1 MSDAGTGMGHLHLGE
16 LLAGDPACPSVVR
29 AASVAT
35 PAGARRPPAASAGSG
50 VARDGARPT
59 GRQVTLLGDRDQLPA
74 EARDEPDW
82 AAVYLSVREPMFRA
96 VWRVLRRHRSYC
108 GECGEDIVMKA
119 FHELMRKGLDGVTS
133 PVGLAVTIAHRR
145 ALDVVGRSSRET
157 PCAAFDDVEDD
168 ELLAEE
174 LLRREELFTHVT
186 SCLDR
191 LPDRQRIA
199 FVETVMKDRPVKE
212 RRWRRRS
219 SGA

>member
-1 MSDAGTGMGHLHLGE
+1 
-16 LLAGDPACPSVVR
+16 
-29 AASVAT
+29 
-35 PAGARRPPAASAGSG
+35 
-50 VARDGARPT
+50 
-59 GRQVTLLGDRDQLPA
+59 
-74 EARDEPDW
+74 
-82 AAVYLSVREPMFRA
+82 MFRA

-145 ALDVVGRSSRET
+145 AFDVVGRSSRET

-174 LLRREELFTHVT
+174 LLRREELFTQVT

-191 LPDRQRIA
+191 RPDRQRIA

-212 RRWRRRS
+212 VAQEELGGVTTQATYALRAKATRRIRGWTGRGLGRPVDEPNE
-219 SGA
+219 GNTE